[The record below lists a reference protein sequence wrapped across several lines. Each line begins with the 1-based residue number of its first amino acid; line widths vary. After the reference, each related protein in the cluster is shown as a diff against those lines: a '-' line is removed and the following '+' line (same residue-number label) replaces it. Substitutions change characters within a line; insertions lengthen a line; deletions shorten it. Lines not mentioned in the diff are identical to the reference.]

1 MRKELLT
8 MCNDVCANTSNIT
21 IVHAITTQVHKAL
34 QEKIYTDLLDDT
46 QPRDY
51 TTFVAIKNNPLR
63 KPHAEYV
70 EQPLHAL
77 SITLSSTPK
86 GHIAESSYS
95 YDFTVIVPIDLTDQ
109 YEPYEVISLQ
119 SLFLKHSC
127 YVTNLSHYN
136 ANSSAED
143 AITHKWLHIPVTTNN
158 PVHDT
163 DYSFGDIADI
173 IVGIAIAY
181 ESA

>member
-1 MRKELLT
+1 MR
-8 MCNDVCANTSNIT
+8 NDVCTNTSNIT
-21 IVHAITTQVHKAL
+21 IVRAITTQVHKAL
-34 QEKIYTDLLDDT
+34 QEKIYTDLFDDI

-51 TTFVAIKNNPLR
+51 ATSVAIKDNPLR

-95 YDFTVIVPIDLTDQ
+95 YDFTVIIPIDLADQ

-127 YVTNLSHYN
+127 YVTDLSHYST
-136 ANSSAED
+136 NSSVKDVIA
-143 AITHKWLHIPVTTNN
+143 HKWLHIPVTTNN
-158 PVHDT
+158 SIHDT